1 MKSGSKPA
9 QPLYQTSSLR
19 DSEGA
24 GRFCRSSCAPEGE
37 VPPADRPG
45 LSIDAHQPRGR
56 ASRGEL
62 GRRPPRLVRGEVVGL
77 RKDRSEA
84 SLRALLTTRLEARQR
99 AAVDAVCTDLHR
111 PYVNVVAEVMPR
123 AKIVF
128 RQISRAATR
137 GRRAR

>member
-1 MKSGSKPA
+1 
-9 QPLYQTSSLR
+9 
-19 DSEGA
+19 
-24 GRFCRSSCAPEGE
+24 
-37 VPPADRPG
+37 
-45 LSIDAHQPRGR
+45 
-56 ASRGEL
+56 L